1 MRIDAVRP
9 PLPGVVVT
17 PRQAHAAELMRRIGE
32 PLLPGNRVG
41 LLKDGPAAFASMFEA
56 IAQARDHINIESYT
70 VDAGGPGEELAR
82 LLVKRCAEGVRV
94 NLLFD
99 SVGSLMTSADYFGGL
114 RRAGVSL
121 CEYNPVQRWRA
132 LLGKALHLRNH
143 RKLMVIDGRIGFIG
157 GMNISTVYAS
167 GSSPLTAAKT
177 AAKTAATAALEAAV
191 SPAPQA
197 ETGPGWHDLHLRI
210 EGPVVGRLQQLFT
223 RHWQRHADTPMQSA
237 RYFPP
242 LAAVGT
248 QRVSLAACDAGR
260 RANPVYSALLGAIET
275 ARSRILLTTAYLVPP
290 RRLLRAL
297 ICAAERGVAVEL
309 LLPGKSDFWAPLH
322 AGRSHYS
329 ALLRAGVR
337 IHEHHDSLLH
347 AKACVIDGVWA
358 SVGSSNADWRSFV
371 HNAEANVVVIDDD
384 FGAQLEAAFQEDVLR
399 ARHVDAERWAR
410 RSAWLRFKE
419 SMARRFEYLL

>member
-1 MRIDAVRP
+1 MRVDAVCS
-9 PLPGVVVT
+9 PLPGGVVS

-32 PLLPGNRVG
+32 PLMPGNRVE

-70 VDAGGPGEELAR
+70 IDAGGPGEELAR
-82 LLVKRCAEGVRV
+82 LLVKRCADGVRV

-99 SVGSLMTSADYFGGL
+99 SVGSLMTSAVYFGGL

-157 GMNISTVYAS
+157 GMNISTVYGI
-167 GSSPLTAAKT
+167 GSSLD
-177 AAKTAATAALEAAV
+177 E
-191 SPAPQA
+191 
-197 ETGPGWHDLHLRI
+197 PGWHDLHLRI

-223 RHWQRHADTPMQSA
+223 RHWQRHADVPMQSA

-248 QRVSLAACDAGR
+248 QRVSVAACDAGR

-290 RRLLRAL
+290 RRLLRGL
-297 ICAAERGVAVEL
+297 IRAAERGVAVEL

-337 IHEHHDSLLH
+337 IHEHHHSLLH
-347 AKACVIDGVWA
+347 AKACVIDGVWS

-384 FGAQLEAAFQEDVLR
+384 FGALLEAAFHEDVQR

-410 RSAWLRFKE
+410 RSPWLRFKE

>member
-1 MRIDAVRP
+1 MRIDAIRP
-9 PLPGVVVT
+9 SLPGAGVSA
-17 PRQAHAAELMRRIGE
+17 RQAHAAELTRRIGE
-32 PLLPGNRVG
+32 PLLSGNRVE
-41 LLKDGPAAFASMFEA
+41 LLKDGPAAFASMFAA
-56 IAQARDHINIESYT
+56 IEQARDHINIESYT
-70 VDAGGPGEELAR
+70 IEAGGPGEELAR

-99 SVGSLMTSADYFGGL
+99 SVGSLMTSAEYFGGL

-132 LLGKALHLRNH
+132 LLGRALHLRNH

-167 GSSPLTAAKT
+167 GSSPMAA
-177 AAKTAATAALEAAV
+177 AAAAMGAASTPAAD
-191 SPAPQA
+191 A
-197 ETGPGWHDLHLRI
+197 ESEPGWHDLHLRI

-223 RHWQRHADTPMQSA
+223 RHWQRHADAPMQSA

-242 LAAVGT
+242 LTAVGT
-248 QRVSLAACDAGR
+248 QRVSVAACEAGR
-260 RANPVYSALLGAIET
+260 RANPVYSALLGAIDT
-275 ARSRILLTTAYLVPP
+275 AQSRVLLTTAYLVPP

-297 ICAAERGVAVEL
+297 IRAAERGVAVEL

-329 ALLRAGVR
+329 ALLRAGVQ

-347 AKACVIDGVWA
+347 AKACVIDGVWS

-371 HNAEANVVVIDDD
+371 HNAEANVVVIDED
-384 FGAQLEAAFQEDVLR
+384 FGVLLEEAFREDVSR
-399 ARHVDAERWAR
+399 ARHVDADRWSR
-410 RSAWLRFKE
+410 RSAWARFKE

>member
-1 MRIDAVRP
+1 MPGAVAS
-9 PLPGVVVT
+9 
-17 PRQAHAAELMRRIGE
+17 PRQAHAAELTRRIGE
-32 PLLPGNRVG
+32 PLMAGNRVE

-70 VDAGGPGEELAR
+70 IDAGGPGEELAR

-157 GMNISTVYAS
+157 GMNISTVYGS
-167 GSSPLTAAKT
+167 GSSLG
-177 AAKTAATAALEAAV
+177 E
-191 SPAPQA
+191 
-197 ETGPGWHDLHLRI
+197 PGWRDLHLRI

-248 QRVSLAACDAGR
+248 QRVSVAACDAGR
-260 RANPVYSALLGAIET
+260 RANPVYSALLGAIDT

-297 ICAAERGVAVEL
+297 MRAAARGVAVEL

-384 FGAQLEAAFQEDVLR
+384 FGAQLEAAFHEDVQR

-410 RSAWLRFKE
+410 RSPWLRFKE

>member
-1 MRIDAVRP
+1 MRVDAVCS
-9 PLPGVVVT
+9 PLPGGVVS

-32 PLLPGNRVG
+32 PLMPGNRVE

-70 VDAGGPGEELAR
+70 IDAGGPGEELAR
-82 LLVKRCAEGVRV
+82 LLVKRCADGVRV

-157 GMNISTVYAS
+157 GMNISTVYGI
-167 GSSPLTAAKT
+167 GSSLD
-177 AAKTAATAALEAAV
+177 E
-191 SPAPQA
+191 
-197 ETGPGWHDLHLRI
+197 PGWHDLHLRI

-223 RHWQRHADTPMQSA
+223 RHWQRHADVPMQSA

-248 QRVSLAACDAGR
+248 QRVSVAACDAGR
-260 RANPVYSALLGAIET
+260 CANPVYSALLGAIET

-290 RRLLRAL
+290 RRLLRGL
-297 ICAAERGVAVEL
+297 IRAAERGVAVEL

-337 IHEHHDSLLH
+337 IHEHHHSLLH
-347 AKACVIDGVWA
+347 AKACVIDSVWS

-384 FGAQLEAAFQEDVLR
+384 FGAQLEAAFHEDVQR

-410 RSAWLRFKE
+410 RSPWLRFKE

>member
-1 MRIDAVRP
+1 MRIDAIRT
-9 PLPGVVVT
+9 PLPGAALSA
-17 PRQAHAAELMRRIGE
+17 RQAHAAELTRRIGE
-32 PLLPGNRVG
+32 PLLSGNRVR

-56 IAQARDHINIESYT
+56 IEQARDHINIESYT
-70 VDAGGPGEELAR
+70 IEAGGPGEELAR

-99 SVGSLMTSADYFGGL
+99 SVGSLMTSAEYFGGL

-167 GSSPLTAAKT
+167 
-177 AAKTAATAALEAAV
+177 E
-191 SPAPQA
+191 
-197 ETGPGWHDLHLRI
+197 PGWHDLHLRI

-223 RHWQRHADTPMQSA
+223 RHWQRHADAPMQSA

-248 QRVSLAACDAGR
+248 QRVSVAACEAGR

-275 ARSRILLTTAYLVPP
+275 ARSRVLLTTAYLVPP

-297 ICAAERGVAVEL
+297 IRAAERGVAVEL

-322 AGRSHYS
+322 AGRSHYA

-347 AKACVIDGVWA
+347 AKACVIDGVWS

-384 FGAQLEAAFQEDVLR
+384 FGVQLEAAFREDVSR
-399 ARHVDAERWAR
+399 ARHVDADRWSR
-410 RSAWLRFKE
+410 RSPWARFKE

>member
-1 MRIDAVRP
+1 
-9 PLPGVVVT
+9 
-17 PRQAHAAELMRRIGE
+17 MRRIGE
-32 PLLPGNRVG
+32 PLLPGNRVA
-41 LLKDGPAAFASMFEA
+41 LLKTGPAAFASMFEA

-70 VDAGGPGEELAR
+70 IDAGGPGEELAR
-82 LLVKRCAEGVRV
+82 LLVRRCAENVRV

-99 SVGSLMTSADYFGGL
+99 SVGSLMTSAAYFGGL

-132 LLGKALHLRNH
+132 LLGRALHLRNH

-167 GSSPLTAAKT
+167 GSSP
-177 AAKTAATAALEAAV
+177 
-191 SPAPQA
+191 
-197 ETGPGWHDLHLRI
+197 GWHDLHLRI

-223 RHWQRHADTPMQSA
+223 RHWQRHADTPMQAA

-248 QRVSLAACDAGR
+248 HGVSVAACDAGR

-275 ARSRILLTTAYLVPP
+275 ACSRILLTTAYLVPP

-297 ICAAERGVAVEL
+297 TLAAERGVAVEL

-347 AKACVIDGVWA
+347 AKACVIDGVWS

-371 HNAEANVVVIDDD
+371 HNAEANVVVIDDE
-384 FGAQLEAAFQEDVLR
+384 FGAQLEAAFHEAVQN

>member
-1 MRIDAVRP
+1 MRVDAVCS
-9 PLPGVVVT
+9 PLPGGVVS

-32 PLLPGNRVG
+32 PLMPGNRVE

-70 VDAGGPGEELAR
+70 IDAGGPGEELAR
-82 LLVKRCAEGVRV
+82 LLVKRCADGVRV

-157 GMNISTVYAS
+157 GMNISTVYGS
-167 GSSPLTAAKT
+167 GSPSD
-177 AAKTAATAALEAAV
+177 E
-191 SPAPQA
+191 
-197 ETGPGWHDLHLRI
+197 PGWHDLHLRI

-223 RHWQRHADTPMQSA
+223 RHWQRHADVPMQSA

-248 QRVSLAACDAGR
+248 QRVSVAACDAGR

-290 RRLLRAL
+290 RRLLRGL
-297 ICAAERGVAVEL
+297 IRAAERGVAVEL

-337 IHEHHDSLLH
+337 IHEHHHSLLH
-347 AKACVIDGVWA
+347 AKACVIDGVWS

-384 FGAQLEAAFQEDVLR
+384 FGALLEAAFHEDVQR

-410 RSAWLRFKE
+410 RSPWLRFKE

>member
-1 MRIDAVRP
+1 MRIDVVRSVSSIA
-9 PLPGVVVT
+9 PGAIT
-17 PRQAHAAELMRRIGE
+17 PRQAHTAELMRRTGE
-32 PLLPGNRVG
+32 PLLPGNRVE
-41 LLKDGPAAFASMFEA
+41 LLKDGRAAFGSMFAA
-56 IAQARDHINIESYT
+56 IAHARDHINIESYT
-70 VDAGGPGEELAR
+70 IDAGGPGAELAR
-82 LLVKRCAEGVRV
+82 LLVQRCAEGVRV

-99 SVGSLMTSADYFGGL
+99 SVGSMMTSTEYFGGL

-132 LLGKALHLRNH
+132 LLGKTLHLRNH

-167 GSSPLTAAKT
+167 GSSPLAAVKT
-177 AAKTAATAALEAAV
+177 AVTSPLEAAL
-191 SPAPQA
+191 SPALAVEA
-197 ETGPGWHDLHLRI
+197 EPSWHDLHLRI

-248 QRVSLAACDAGR
+248 QRVSVAACDAGR

-297 ICAAERGVAVEL
+297 TRAAERGVAVEL

-347 AKACVIDGVWA
+347 AKACVIDGVWS
-358 SVGSSNADWRSFV
+358 SVGSSNTDWRSFV
-371 HNAEANVVVIDDD
+371 HNAEANVVVIDDE
-384 FGAQLEAAFQEDVLR
+384 FGAQLEAAFHEDVLR
-399 ARHVDAERWAR
+399 ARHVDAERWSR
-410 RSAWLRFKE
+410 RSTWLRLKE